1 VEFLEK
7 IFPFLVWMKV
17 YDRTTLKADIT
28 AGCTVAL
35 VLIPQSM
42 ANAQLAGLPAY
53 HGLYAALLPALFGG
67 LFGSSR
73 HVITSSVA
81 VTSIMAAAALEP
93 MVMTGTS
100 DYLVYMVLLTL
111 LVGGVQFVL
120 GLCRMGIL
128 VNFLSLPVV
137 SGFTSAAA
145 LIIASTQLPKIF
157 GVSVESS
164 EHQYQTVMHVLES
177 AWHYT
182 HLPTLFMAMGAAAI
196 ILVMKRFS
204 RIPTVLASV
213 ALCTAISWAVGFEKN
228 MVADIDS
235 LASPEAKALITH
247 LSRQQKDMAAI
258 TAELNQLKMLAE
270 HPVKTEHPRAA
281 AVEAAHAVQRKSLE
295 LARLTEQMALVRENL
310 RNILFYAVPD
320 ENGAPRFYAAK
331 RPPLVPGIEVA
342 EPEPPLPE
350 EAKGRLWRIAVGG
363 TIDDLHSL
371 LFRGGGV
378 VVGAMP
384 DGLPSFILPKVDSQH
399 LLYLLP
405 QALIIALM
413 GFAESISMAKA
424 AANKF
429 GYQID
434 PNRELVG
441 QGLANIVGGLT
452 QTSPVSGS
460 FSNTAVNIGAG
471 GKTGMV
477 PVFAAMGSLFSL
489 LLLTKALYYLPQPV
503 LAVIVMRSVAGLIS
517 VKEFRKVWTARWD
530 DGCIALIT
538 FCATLYFAPHIDYGI
553 GIGVVLSL
561 ALFFYRS
568 MRPQVVTL
576 SSGPDNVLRDAE
588 VFGLLECKHIAVIH
602 FQGVL
607 FFANAGVLE
616 DHIFWRLK
624 NQKELR
630 HIHLV
635 CSGITDIDA
644 SGEETLA
651 MLVGKTAEAGVGIS
665 FSGVVGSVA
674 EVLDRAGILKTVTW
688 DNVFI
693 SEYEAL
699 CAIHKRI
706 RHDSHCIEC
715 PLSQVIN
722 HVQAVAGRVD
732 DRREAKD

>member
-1 VEFLEK
+1 MISLHDAKECAVGVLEK

-17 YDRTTLKADIT
+17 YDRTTFKADIM
-28 AGCTVAL
+28 AGCTVTL

-53 HGLYAALLPALFGG
+53 HGLYAALLPALVGG

-73 HVITSSVA
+73 HIITSSVA
-81 VTSIMAAAALEP
+81 ITSIMAAAALEP
-93 MVMTGTS
+93 LVMTGTS

-137 SGFTSAAA
+137 AGFTNAAA
-145 LIIASTQLPKIF
+145 LIIASTQFAKIF
-157 GVSVESS
+157 GVSVESA
-164 EHQYQTVMHVLES
+164 ERQYQTLMHVVAA

-182 HLPTLFMAMGAAAI
+182 HLPSLCMAIGAALI
-196 ILVMKRFS
+196 IRALKRF
-204 RIPTVLASV
+204 PKVPAVLVAV

-228 MVADIDS
+228 MVAGIDS
-235 LASPEAKALITH
+235 LASPEARALITH
-247 LSRQQKDMAAI
+247 LSRQQKDLAAL
-258 TAELNQLKMLAE
+258 TAELTHLKTLAE
-270 HPVKTEHPRAA
+270 HPAEKTAHPRAA
-281 AVEAAHAVQRKSLE
+281 AVEAAHAVQQKHLE
-295 LARLTEQMALVRENL
+295 LVRLTEQMVLVRENL
-310 RNILFYAVPD
+310 RAILFYAVPD
-320 ENGAPRFYAAK
+320 ADGTPRFYAAK
-331 RPPLVPGIEVA
+331 SPPRVPGIEVS

-350 EAKGRLWRIAVGG
+350 EAGGRLWRMAVGG

-371 LFRGGGV
+371 LFRGGGM

-384 DGLPSFILPKVDSQH
+384 DGLPPLTLPGVDPQH

-405 QALIIALM
+405 QALIIAFM
-413 GFAESISMAKA
+413 GFAESISMAKS

-434 PNRELVG
+434 ANQELVG
-441 QGLANIVGGLT
+441 QGLANIVGSLT

-477 PVFAAMGSLFSL
+477 AVFAAVGSLLTL
-489 LLLTKALYYLPQPV
+489 LFLTKALYYLPQPV
-503 LAVIVMRSVAGLIS
+503 LAVVVMRSVVGLVS
-517 VKEFRKVWTARWD
+517 LKEFRKVWTARWD
-530 DGCIALIT
+530 DGCIAFLT
-538 FCATLYFAPHIDYGI
+538 FCSTLYFAPHMDYGI
-553 GIGVVLSL
+553 GIGVGLSL
-561 ALFFYRS
+561 VLFFFRS
-568 MRPQVVTL
+568 MRPKVVTL
-576 SSGPDNVLRDAE
+576 SSGPDKVLRDAE

-616 DHIFWRLK
+616 DHVFWRLK
-624 NQKELR
+624 RHKELR

-644 SGEETLA
+644 SGKDTLA
-651 MLVGKTAEAGVGIS
+651 MLVKKTAEAGVGIS

-674 EVLDRAGILKTVTW
+674 EVLDRTGILKTITW
-688 DNVFI
+688 DNVFL

-699 CAIHKRI
+699 RVIHKRI
-706 RHDSHCIEC
+706 RHDKQCSVEC
-715 PLSQVIN
+715 PLAQMIN
-722 HVQAVAGRVD
+722 R
-732 DRREAKD
+732 